1 MKKML
6 IVLILTVLLCA
17 PALAEGP
24 LGEPLADFTVDTID
38 GGSFTLSK
46 ALRDRDSR
54 PDASTI

>member
-17 PALAEGP
+17 PSLAEGP

-38 GGSFTLSK
+38 GGSFTLS
-46 ALRDRDSR
+46 D
-54 PDASTI
+54 